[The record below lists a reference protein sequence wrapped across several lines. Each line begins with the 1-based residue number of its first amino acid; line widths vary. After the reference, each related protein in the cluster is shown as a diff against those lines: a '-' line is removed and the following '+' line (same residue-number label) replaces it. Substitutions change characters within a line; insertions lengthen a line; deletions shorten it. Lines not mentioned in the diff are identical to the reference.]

1 MMTPARFED
10 EIKRIVESD
19 DSILDQIEAY
29 NRLTEETLRSLGYG
43 QGIDLM
49 FKYIAHGRKQHD
61 GKDIP

>member
-19 DSILDQIEAY
+19 ESILDQIEAY
-29 NRLTEETLRSLGYG
+29 NRLTEDTLRSLGYG

-49 FKYIAHGRKQHD
+49 FKYIAHGRK
-61 GKDIP
+61 